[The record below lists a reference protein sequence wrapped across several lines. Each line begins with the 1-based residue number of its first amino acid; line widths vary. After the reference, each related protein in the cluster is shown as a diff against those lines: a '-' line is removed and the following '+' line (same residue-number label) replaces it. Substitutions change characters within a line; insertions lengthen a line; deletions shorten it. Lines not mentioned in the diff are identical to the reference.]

1 METLL
6 KIRRNFS
13 FYFINHS
20 IFQNHN
26 SPSLHF
32 KLNHNPRSTNILK
45 NNVNFLLNSKE
56 EKKKVEKILNEN
68 ENLIKKW
75 ET

>member
-6 KIRRNFS
+6 KIGRNFS
-13 FYFINHS
+13 FYLNNHS
-20 IFQNHN
+20 IFQNQN
-26 SPSLHF
+26 TPSLHF
-32 KLNHNPRSTNILK
+32 KQNHNPRSTNILK